1 MGQFFI
7 ADKPYKNMLKLRNGR
22 TASEE
27 KGALRQ
33 TDDDRTAQDLF
44 KRLPGKCNDRGI
56 GPLGSFL
63 FSIIFAFMVI
73 DEIRLRN

>member
-7 ADKPYKNMLKLRNGR
+7 VDKPYKNMLKPRNSR

-27 KGALRQ
+27 QGALRQ

-44 KRLPGKCNDRGI
+44 KRLPGKCND
-56 GPLGSFL
+56 
-63 FSIIFAFMVI
+63 
-73 DEIRLRN
+73 